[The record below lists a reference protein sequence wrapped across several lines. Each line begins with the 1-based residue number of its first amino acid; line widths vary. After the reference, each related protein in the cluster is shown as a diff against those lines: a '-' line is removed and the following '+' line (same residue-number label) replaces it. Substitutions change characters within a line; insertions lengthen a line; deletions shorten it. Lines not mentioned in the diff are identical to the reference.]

1 MDSLISLKCLTTCS
15 RSKLRPP
22 GSVRTLTKHRA
33 QRNAIASPLLRLPPE
48 IRNKIWTLAVQVD
61 RVQVC
66 TLYCM
71 RTRDNRHTKGGAVA
85 VEDDGAVASLHE
97 KSDRDCCAIRQLGAF
112 HLPEVCRQV
121 YIETATLSYSSNIFL
136 VGPGSMV
143 YKNWSKQ
150 KILLAQRDAIARVE
164 LEYNILDDQIYRH
177 NYLNR
182 SLKQRGFRNLT
193 HIHVPLRTR
202 NLLVKDW
209 RRFNYRYVPDLEEPK
224 EFLTWCETR
233 LKQIEG
239 SDLVVVFEGDS
250 LSDTD
255 DYFSSSEEDD
265 DDDNADEDDD
275 EDDDE

>member
-1 MDSLISLKCLTTCS
+1 MGSSISPKCLITCS
-15 RSKLRPP
+15 RSKIRPT
-22 GSVRTLTKHRA
+22 GFVRTLTKLRA
-33 QRNAIASPLLRLPPE
+33 QRNAIKSPLLRLPPE

-66 TLYCM
+66 TRYCT
-71 RTRDNRHTKGGAVA
+71 RTSHNLRTKGGAVA
-85 VEDDGAVASLHE
+85 VEDDGAVASLHQ
-97 KSDRDCCAIRQLGAF
+97 KFDSDCCSIRQLGAF

-121 YIETATLSYSSNIFL
+121 YIETATLSYSSNVFL

-143 YKNWSKQ
+143 YKNWSK
-150 KILLAQRDAIARVE
+150 KKTLLAQRDAIARVE
-164 LEYNILDDQIYRH
+164 LEYDILDDQIYRCH
-177 NYLNR
+177 SLGR

-202 NLLVKDW
+202 NLLVKGW
-209 RRFNYRYVPDLEEPK
+209 RKFHFTYTPDLEEPE

-239 SDLVVVFEGDS
+239 SDLVVVFEGGS

-255 DYFSSSEEDD
+255 DYFSSSEDD
-265 DDDNADEDDD
+265 DDDDDD
-275 EDDDE
+275 E

>member
-1 MDSLISLKCLTTCS
+1 M
-15 RSKLRPP
+15 RPTDF
-22 GSVRTLTKHRA
+22 VRILTKPRA
-33 QRNAIASPLLRLPPE
+33 QQNAIESPLLRLPPE
-48 IRNKIWTLAVQVD
+48 IRKKIWTFAVQVD
-61 RVQVC
+61 RVRVSKAIC
-66 TLYCM
+66 WHLKHM
-71 RTRDNRHTKGGAVA
+71 RQPYLNKGGAVA
-85 VEDDGAVASLHE
+85 VEDDGAIALSQHPGYPYP
-97 KSDRDCCAIRQLGAF
+97 CCASHQLAAF

-121 YIETATLSYSSNIFL
+121 YIETVTLSYSSNIFL

-143 YKNWSKQ
+143 YKNWSKK

-164 LEYNILDDQIYRH
+164 LEYEILDDQIYRH

-209 RRFNYRYVPDLEEPK
+209 RRFNYRYIPDLEEPK
-224 EFLTWCETR
+224 ELLTWCETR

-255 DYFSSSEEDD
+255 DYFSSSDDDD
-265 DDDNADEDDD
+265 DDDNNEDEDEDEDDN
-275 EDDDE
+275 E